1 MRKISAIFKNSKG
14 SASIST
20 NSPNSEAMAAI
31 ILTRW
36 AKRRLNVIREVNILK
51 HE

>member
-1 MRKISAIFKNSKG
+1 MLKIAKLFRNKG
-14 SASIST
+14 PIST

-36 AKRRLNVIREVNILK
+36 AKRRLANFEK
-51 HE
+51 MKSK